1 MFLDQVHVC
10 WQVLKIQRKIN
21 NELKK
26 ILIIIDMYF
35 SSFVILFEQ

>member
-10 WQVLKIQRKIN
+10 WQVPKIERKIN

-26 ILIIIDMYF
+26 Y
-35 SSFVILFEQ
+35 LFIVYIYIVFYL